1 MFLDTGIKF
10 ENCLFI
16 NRVNMIFRMIVAGAV
31 DIINQRLEE
40 KMVLDQK
47 ILRFL
52 LLMNVEEEN
61 EELPKFNTFEIL
73 V

>member
-10 ENCLFI
+10 ENGFFI

>member
-10 ENCLFI
+10 ENGFFI

-31 DIINQRLEE
+31 DIINQRREE

>member
-10 ENCLFI
+10 ENGFFI
-16 NRVNMIFRMIVAGAV
+16 NRVNMIFRMIVAVAV
-31 DIINQRLEE
+31 DIVNQRLEE

>member
-1 MFLDTGIKF
+1 
-10 ENCLFI
+10 
-16 NRVNMIFRMIVAGAV
+16 MIFRMIVAGAV
-31 DIINQRLEE
+31 DIINQRREE

-61 EELPKFNTFEIL
+61 EELLKFNTFEIL